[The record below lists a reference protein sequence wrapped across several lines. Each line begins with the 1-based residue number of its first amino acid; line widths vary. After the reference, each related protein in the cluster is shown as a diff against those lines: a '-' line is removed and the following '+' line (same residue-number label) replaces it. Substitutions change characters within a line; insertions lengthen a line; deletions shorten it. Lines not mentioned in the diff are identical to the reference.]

1 MSAPPSPVALRVLGI
16 CGSLRAQS
24 YNRALLRA
32 AHELAPEAM
41 QIADFDIAP
50 LPSYNQDVEAAGIP
64 EPVAALK
71 RAIAEADGLLVVS
84 PEYNYGIPGVLK
96 NAIDWASRPPGKSP
110 LNGKP
115 AALMGASM
123 GMGGTIRAQLQLRQ
137 AFLFTET
144 YVMLKPEV
152 LVARAQDKVDAE
164 GRLTDEPTRRIV
176 SQLLSLFADWIA
188 RFKAGETPS
197 PSRLGALR

>member
-1 MSAPPSPVALRVLGI
+1 MTNPDGGASPTLRVLGI

-32 AHELAPEAM
+32 ARDMGTPRME
-41 QIADFDIAP
+41 IADFDLSA
-50 LPSYNQDVEAAGIP
+50 LPPFNQDVEATAIP
-64 EPVAALK
+64 EPAAALK
-71 RAIAEADGLLVVS
+71 RAITEADGLLIAS
-84 PEYNYGIPGVLK
+84 PEYNYGVPGVLK

-110 LNGKP
+110 LSGKP

-144 YVMLKPEV
+144 HVLLKPEV
-152 LVARAQDKVDAE
+152 YVARAQDKIDAD
-164 GRLTDEPTRRIV
+164 GRLTHEPTLAIIR
-176 SQLLSLFADWIA
+176 QLLESFAAWID
-188 RFKAGETPS
+188 RFKAPS
-197 PSRLGALR
+197 EHQLG

>member
-1 MSAPPSPVALRVLGI
+1 MTRGRRYTRGGEDDMAASPSTLRVVGI

-32 AHELAPEAM
+32 AHELAPPGM

-50 LPSYNQDVEAAGIP
+50 LPPYNQDVESVGIP

-71 RAIAEADGLLVVS
+71 RAIGDADGLLIAS

-115 AALMGASM
+115 AAIMGASM
-123 GMGGTIRAQLQLRQ
+123 GTGGTIRAQLQLRQ
-137 AFLFTET
+137 AFLFTDT
-144 YVMLKPEV
+144 PVLSRPEV
-152 LVARAQDKVDAE
+152 YVARAQE
-164 GRLTDEPTRRIV
+164 
-176 SQLLSLFADWIA
+176 
-188 RFKAGETPS
+188 RF
-197 PSRLGALR
+197 